1 VCVCVIIGGPGTR
14 KQSVRINL
22 PIKNKINCVKRM
34 LTTFTW
40 IPKGAMQT
48 TPLHSTDTA
57 DDVRNKLRKMHP
69 DYIEEDG
76 HLAADDDDV
85 DSNDGGDAS
94 DMFNRFGGGDT
105 IIDQVESDDEEEI
118 DDTTFKSTDLPF
130 VVSRADP
137 QEPKMELYVYDEPE
151 DNLYVHHDMTVTAFP
166 LSCAWLSDGTMSL
179 AALGTM
185 MPFIEIWPLDVI
197 DAVEPACLLG
207 GCENTDDNYRRK
219 LKKDRLK
226 EDSHKDAVLSL
237 KWNTHVQHILASGS
251 ADNSIKLW
259 DLNNQTCV
267 GTYREQE
274 KIQSLD
280 WHPQEANLLLSGS
293 FDGQVILRD
302 CRRPEEA
309 AVRWTLDDVLEHV
322 EFAFH
327 SNLVLAST
335 SNGTLQALEPRMN
348 STALWKLQ
356 AHDAETTFACSRQL
370 PGLIATGGKD
380 GYLALWDA
388 RNAAV
393 EPTQIVSRKYKTGS
407 VMSIAFHPNSP
418 HLLGAC
424 GSRGEPL
431 VYTMTQ
437 DLATI
442 F

>member
-1 VCVCVIIGGPGTR
+1 
-14 KQSVRINL
+14 
-22 PIKNKINCVKRM
+22 M

-48 TPLHSTDTA
+48 TPIHSTDSA
-57 DDVRNKLRKMHP
+57 DAVRAKIRKMHP
-69 DYIEEDG
+69 DYIENEGG
-76 HLAADDDDV
+76 HLAAQDDGEDV
-85 DSNDGGDAS
+85 DSNDGGDAD

-105 IIDQVESDDEEEI
+105 ILEQVESDDEDEI
-118 DDTTFKSTDLPF
+118 EDTTFKETDLPF
-130 VVSRADP
+130 VVCRADP
-137 QEPKMELYVYDEPE
+137 QEPKMELFIYDEPE
-151 DNLYVHHDMTVTAFP
+151 DNVYVHHDTTITAFP
-166 LSCAWLSDGTMSL
+166 LSCAWLTDGTMSL

-207 GCENTDDNYRRK
+207 GCVNSDDNYKRKIKKEK
-219 LKKDRLK
+219 LKP
-226 EDSHKDAVLSL
+226 DSHQEAVLSL

-251 ADNSIKLW
+251 ADQSIKLW

-274 KIQSLD
+274 KVQSLD
-280 WHPQEANLLLSGS
+280 WHPQEANLLLSGG
-293 FDGQVILRD
+293 FDGQAILRD
-302 CRRPEEA
+302 CRRPDDV
-309 AVRWTLDDVLEHV
+309 AVRWSLGDVVEHV

-327 SNLVLAST
+327 ANLVLAST
-335 SNGTLQALEPRMN
+335 SDGHLQALEPRMN
-348 STALWKLQ
+348 STALWKIMC
-356 AHDAETTFACSRQL
+356 HDAEPTFACSRHL

-380 GYLALWDA
+380 GLLTLWDA
-388 RNAAV
+388 RNGHGT

-407 VMSIAFHPNSP
+407 VLAVAFHPNSP

-424 GSRGEPL
+424 GSRGQPL
-431 VYTMTQ
+431 VYTMTE